1 MNHIEQA
8 VKIFEDFNCSQ
19 SVCAAFAEQFG
30 LERELALK
38 VSAGFGG
45 GMGRMAQTCGAV
57 SGAFMAL
64 GLKYGSADPG
74 DKVSKENTYTKVR
87 VFAEKFTERQ
97 GSVLCRDLLKCDIS
111 TTEGLAYAR
120 EHNLFTEQC
129 PIFIRTAAE
138 ILEEMLQEES

>member
-1 MNHIEQA
+1 
-8 VKIFEDFNCSQ
+8 
-19 SVCAAFAEQFG
+19 
-30 LERELALK
+30 
-38 VSAGFGG
+38 
-45 GMGRMAQTCGAV
+45 MAQTCGAV